1 MAEEGYDFTVEI
13 KKLPY
18 LKCFCIVGLES
29 KIATIQIILRGL
41 PTMLGNYRNEYVNK
55 IKNLN
60 NYCFNFSFDDC

>member
-1 MAEEGYDFTVEI
+1 MISV
-13 KKLPY
+13 
-18 LKCFCIVGLES
+18 VGLES